1 MFEHHSKLSMREW
14 LVFVRLRLSGKQLN
28 ISESGKRTALTSSI
42 FFVPSPTIMASEL
55 KHEQDQCKPKFSME
69 AFFAKDS
76 QSAD

>member
-1 MFEHHSKLSMREW
+1 MFEHHSKLGMREW
-14 LVFVRLRLSGKQLN
+14 LVFVRLRLSGKRLN
-28 ISESGKRTALTSSI
+28 ISESGRRTALTSSI

-55 KHEQDQCKPKFSME
+55 KHEQDQFKPKFSME